1 MLPGITLIRGQ
12 PEQNTMS
19 NMMEPTKNTKL
30 YRRHRSE
37 VDSKVLHYMTRLAMF
52 ISLKVYGPIH

>member
-1 MLPGITLIRGQ
+1 MEMLPGITLIRGQ
-12 PEQNTMS
+12 PEENTMS

-37 VDSKVLHYMTRLAMF
+37 VDNKVLHYMIQFWLRL
-52 ISLKVYGPIH
+52 YP